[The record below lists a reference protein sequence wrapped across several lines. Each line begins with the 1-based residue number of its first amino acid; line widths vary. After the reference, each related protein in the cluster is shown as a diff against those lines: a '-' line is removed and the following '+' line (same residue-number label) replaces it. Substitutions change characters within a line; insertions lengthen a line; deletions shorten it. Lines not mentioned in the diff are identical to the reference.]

1 MGALR
6 LLLALLV
13 ATSHLAVVVKDN
25 PEILCGQA
33 VIAVRLFFVLS
44 GFYMALVLQAP
55 RSRYRRATDFYMSR
69 LLKLLPMYWVL
80 SAITFAIAASTRGD
94 FFPLLYPYRAWHGI
108 DMSTLQ
114 GGALAYIATTLISLI
129 GSDTWT
135 WLGVN
140 PSSGAWSIAPA
151 YSSGATWALVLSAVP
166 QAWTLGLEL
175 GFYALAPLLARTR
188 TVWLLVIIGASN
200 RAEVRLCSRAAVR
213 PVAARPRAA
222 VFPVRHDRLSSV
234 SLSGGVRHSNRAHR
248 CRARRAELSRLYF
261 APASIR
267 CSIPE
272 LCAHNAMV
280 DDASLAL
287 ACVIALAIALDLLI
301 ARPIDVLRGRFGA
314 RLRDIKTPPTRAM
327 PAE

>member
-44 GFYMALVLQAP
+44 GFYMALVSQAP

-135 WLGVN
+135 WLGVESIFRRVVDRACLLEWRDLGSCLIRGPAGMD
-140 PSSGAWSIAPA
+140 PS
-151 YSSGATWALVLSAVP
+151 
-166 QAWTLGLEL
+166 GLN
-175 GFYALAPLLARTR
+175 LASTP
-188 TVWLLVIIGASN
+188 W
-200 RAEVRLCSRAAVR
+200 
-213 PVAARPRAA
+213 
-222 VFPVRHDRLSSV
+222 
-234 SLSGGVRHSNRAHR
+234 HR
-248 CRARRAELSRLYF
+248 YLRAR
-261 APASIR
+261 
-267 CSIPE
+267 
-272 LCAHNAMV
+272 V
-280 DDASLAL
+280 
-287 ACVIALAIALDLLI
+287 
-301 ARPIDVLRGRFGA
+301 RFGSSS
-314 RLRDIKTPPTRAM
+314 
-327 PAE
+327 

>member
-1 MGALR
+1 MR

-13 ATSHLAVVVKDN
+13 ATSHLAVVVKDI

-151 YSSGATWALVLSAVP
+151 YSSGATSALV
-166 QAWTLGLEL
+166 
-175 GFYALAPLLARTR
+175 
-188 TVWLLVIIGASN
+188 
-200 RAEVRLCSRAAVR
+200 
-213 PVAARPRAA
+213 
-222 VFPVRHDRLSSV
+222 
-234 SLSGGVRHSNRAHR
+234 
-248 CRARRAELSRLYF
+248 
-261 APASIR
+261 
-267 CSIPE
+267 
-272 LCAHNAMV
+272 
-280 DDASLAL
+280 
-287 ACVIALAIALDLLI
+287 
-301 ARPIDVLRGRFGA
+301 
-314 RLRDIKTPPTRAM
+314 
-327 PAE
+327 

>member
-1 MGALR
+1 MGTLR

-13 ATSHLAVVVKDN
+13 ATSHLASVVEDI

-33 VIAVRLFFVLS
+33 AIAVRLFFVLS

-94 FFPLLYPYRAWHGI
+94 FFPLLNPFQAWHRI
-108 DMSTLQ
+108 DMSTIP

-151 YSSGATWALVLSAVP
+151 YASGATSALVLSAVP

-188 TVWLLVIIGASN
+188 TVWLLVIIGASIGL
-200 RAEVRLCSRAAVR
+200 RFAFA
-213 PVAARPRAA
+213 PGPP
-222 VFPVRHDRLSSV
+222 FDRSLLV
-234 SLSGGVRHSNRAHR
+234 LELPFFLSGMIAYRVVSSLAAFATRTGRIDA
-248 CRARRAELSRLYF
+248 ALGALSYPAYISHLLVFAVLYQSS
-261 APASIR
+261 ALTMPWWTTL
-267 CSIPE
+267 P
-272 LCAHNAMV
+272 
-280 DDASLAL
+280 LAL
-287 ACVIALAIALDLLI
+287 ACVIALSIALDLLI
-301 ARPIDVLRGRFGA
+301 AKPIDSLRVRFGA
-314 RLRDIKTPPTRAM
+314 RLRSLQNLPARVM